1 MFQPN
6 PEKIIPKII
15 RAKVVPVWV
24 LAAIVATQISINA
37 VNQDNKPNCRINV
50 HNVHSSTHSKK
61 YLAQSDAKVKIS
73 TECDAPQEKTSL
85 TVVFE
90 EEMPDGTFQLVSTRK
105 VDVRPEQESPNVVF
119 IKDVTVPCNFK
130 GEATYQARA
139 EGQVRL
145 RDGQVEEVSG
155 MSPKP
160 WHLRCRIS
168 AK

>member
-37 VNQDNKPNCRINV
+37 VNQADKPNCRIDV
-50 HNVHSSTHSKK
+50 HNVHSSTHSKN

-73 TECDAPQEKTSL
+73 TECDAAQERTSL

-90 EEMPDGTFQLVSTRK
+90 EEMPDGTFKSITTRK
-105 VDVRPEQESPNVVF
+105 VDARPEQETPNVVF
-119 IKDVTVPCNFK
+119 IKDVTVPCNLK
-130 GEATYQARA
+130 GEADYQARA

-145 RDGQVEEVSG
+145 KDGQVEDVSG

-160 WHLRCRIS
+160 WHLNCRIS